1 MKRVTRNSV
10 IAIAVASGAMAV
22 AGTAHAD
29 SAADGAANGSPGV
42 LSGNNV
48 QAPVNVPVNVCGNTV
63 DVVGL
68 LNPAM
73 GNRCANTG
81 HASTGKAG
89 SATSGTAGST
99 ASHPSG
105 SHRTGSHETG
115 RHETGR
121 HETGW
126 HETGWHVT
134 GQHKGGGHKSGGNR
148 AGSGTPGSM
157 TSGGAEAVGVAHD
170 SPGLISGNGL
180 GLPFDLPLNLS
191 GNTVDVVSALNPV
204 FGNES
209 VNGSDD
215 SDQPVRSTP
224 RTHRPHTPAKAHPR
238 PARST
243 TVVTP
248 STATL
253 AHTGTSPWVPAG
265 VSLAFVTAGAVL
277 YRRFRPTA

>member
-89 SATSGTAGST
+89 SAASGKGSSATSGTAGSS

-115 RHETGR
+115 RHETG
-121 HETGW
+121 W
-126 HETGWHVT
+126 HEAGR
-134 GQHKGGGHKSGGNR
+134 HKGGGHR
-148 AGSGTPGSM
+148 AGSGTSGST

-180 GLPFDLPLNLS
+180 GLPIDLPLNLS

-215 SDQPVRSTP
+215 TDQPVRSTP

-243 TVVTP
+243 TVVPP

-277 YRRFRPTA
+277 YRRFRPAA